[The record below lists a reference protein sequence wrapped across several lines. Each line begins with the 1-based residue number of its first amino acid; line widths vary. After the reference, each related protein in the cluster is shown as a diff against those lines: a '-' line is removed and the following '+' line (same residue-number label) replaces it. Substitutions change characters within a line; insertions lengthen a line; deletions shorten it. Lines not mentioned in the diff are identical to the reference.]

1 MKQPQRAV
9 HGVLLLDKPAGCTS
23 NQALQRVKRIFQA
36 EKAGHTGSL
45 DPLATGLLPICLGEA
60 TKLSGYLLD
69 ADKRYVVRAK
79 LGEKTNT
86 ADAEGEVT
94 ATSDA
99 SLIQRENLL
108 AQLPRFTGALK
119 QIPPMVSAL
128 KHQGERLY
136 ELARRGEEVPRAPR
150 DIVIRRLELLAFE
163 PPFFEMDVS
172 CTKGTYIRT
181 LVEDIAAALG
191 QCAHVTM
198 LRRTELSPF
207 TNPKMVTL
215 DALEKTAGLGVQ
227 ALDNFLLPPVSALA
241 HRPQV
246 TVNADQQRRL
256 RHGQAVQ
263 VSVAA
268 PVGEVVVLSET
279 GALAGIALLD
289 ATGLLTPRR
298 WMTNSD

>member
-1 MKQPQRAV
+1 MKRPLRAV

-45 DPLATGLLPICLGEA
+45 DPLATGLLPICFGEA

-86 ADAEGEVT
+86 ADAEGEVLSR
-94 ATSDA
+94 SDA
-99 SLIQRENLL
+99 GRVQRADL
-108 AQLPRFTGALK
+108 AAQIPRFTGALK

-136 ELARRGEEVPRAPR
+136 DLARRGEEVPREPR

-163 PPFFEMDVS
+163 SPFFELDVS
-172 CTKGTYIRT
+172 CTKGTYIRA
-181 LVEDIAAALG
+181 LVEDLAGALG
-191 QCAHVTM
+191 QCAHVTV

-207 TNPKMVTL
+207 TNPQMVTL
-215 DALEKTAGLGVQ
+215 DVLEKTAEQGMQ
-227 ALDNFLLPPVSALA
+227 ALDGFLLPLASALA
-241 HRPQV
+241 HRPRLV
-246 TVNADQQRRL
+246 VNADQQRRL
-256 RHGQAVQ
+256 KQGQAVQ
-263 VSVAA
+263 VTASE
-268 PVGEVVVLSET
+268 PVGDVVVLSE
-279 GALAGIALLD
+279 AGVLLGIGLLD
-289 ATGLLTPRR
+289 VSGQLTPRR
-298 WMTNSD
+298 WMTNTP